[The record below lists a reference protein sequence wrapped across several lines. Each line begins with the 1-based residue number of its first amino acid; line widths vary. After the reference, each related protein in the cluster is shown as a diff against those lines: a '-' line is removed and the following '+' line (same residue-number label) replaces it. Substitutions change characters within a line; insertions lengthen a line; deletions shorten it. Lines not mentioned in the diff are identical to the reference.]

1 MRKPRNDRY
10 RDTQSQDGT
19 FSSNIWADVNIIL
32 NFYCKKMNINKTHY
46 VNKAV
51 MRQLQQDMKDTKVEI
66 SMQDLFDIK
75 NSAEESAS
83 GEVYEQ
89 IAFGK
94 SI

>member
-1 MRKPRNDRY
+1 
-10 RDTQSQDGT
+10 
-19 FSSNIWADVNIIL
+19 
-32 NFYCKKMNINKTHY
+32 
-46 VNKAV
+46 

>member
-19 FSSNIWADVNIIL
+19 FSCSIKPDVNIFL
-32 NFYCKKMNINKTHY
+32 DFFCKQCNYNKTAY

-75 NSAEESAS
+75 NSVEESAS

>member
-19 FSSNIWADVNIIL
+19 FSCSIKPDVNIFL
-32 NFYCKKMNINKTHY
+32 DFFCKQCNFNKTAY

-66 SMQDLFDIK
+66 SMQDLFNLKKPEGK
-75 NSAEESAS
+75 NTDK
-83 GEVYEQ
+83 YEQ
-89 IAFGK
+89 IG
-94 SI
+94 IPGIE